1 LNGVGGPGGMG
12 AGPGRPPPSNY
23 QKNIIVGLYI
33 CFCFGFFTM
42 TSHNLDIQN
51 YTYPELL
58 QLFDLKDNSYLT
70 IEDIKRAKHKVLMIH
85 PDKSNLPSEYFL
97 FYKKAFDLVYEQFEN
112 TQKERKTVPHE
123 NPDYVPI
130 HNELKSTDRQI
141 TAAINKISIK
151 EFNQTFNKLFD
162 KTVISKIDA
171 TKNDWFV
178 SETSKY
184 DLAGENVTHANLQQ
198 KFDQIK
204 QNTGQIVRHR
214 ETMEIRSQT
223 GYNLY
228 DTAED
233 SDEYITSDPFSKFKY
248 DDLRKVHKDETILPV
263 SERDFAKV
271 KQYASVDAFNRAR
284 NDQTL
289 NPLERA
295 RAEELL
301 ETRRREHEQKI
312 QRLEHASKLEAIQ
325 NAERSK
331 GVLSHFLQIK

>member
-1 LNGVGGPGGMG
+1 
-12 AGPGRPPPSNY
+12 
-23 QKNIIVGLYI
+23 
-33 CFCFGFFTM
+33 
-42 TSHNLDIQN
+42 
-51 YTYPELL
+51 
-58 QLFDLKDNSYLT
+58 
-70 IEDIKRAKHKVLMIH
+70 MIH

-141 TAAINKISIK
+141 TAAINKIPAK
-151 EFNQTFNKLFD
+151 EFNQTFNQLFD

-214 ETMEIRSQT
+214 ETTEIRNQT

-331 GVLSHFLQIK
+331 SVLSHFLQIK